1 MRLTK
6 QTSYALRILIHC
18 ALSGGK
24 HVKAADIAAEHGITE
39 FNVAKIVPILV
50 RGGFITTS
58 RGRTGGLK
66 LARAPQ
72 EIGIGDVIR
81 ATEATHVEAE
91 CVGGTTLPCGIKRAA
106 PINRML
112 GEAVEAFIEVLDKH
126 TLADLIVARPREAA
140 CRAPEPCAG
149 RARQAPPAIRRERAE
164 APAQAILFVENEL
177 SVPGDPEHVAAA
189 IVADHHLPVAA
200 EQGGG
205 VNHRRVGRDGV
216 APRIADG
223 RRCGSGRSSA
233 VGIAVGSIAH
243 LLTLIVR
250 LAQRQA
256 VISSPLSSR
265 RPG

>member
-18 ALSGGK
+18 ALSDGK

-66 LARAPQ
+66 LARSPE

-81 ATEATHVEAE
+81 VTETTHVEAE

-112 GEAVEAFIEVLDKH
+112 GEALEAFIEVLDKH
-126 TLADLIVARPREAA
+126 TLADLIGSRPREAGL
-140 CRAPEPCAG
+140 AG
-149 RARQAPPAIRRERAE
+149 AGALRKAR
-164 APAQAILFVENEL
+164 
-177 SVPGDPEHVAAA
+177 VASTAS
-189 IVADHHLPVAA
+189 H
-200 EQGGG
+200 
-205 VNHRRVGRDGV
+205 
-216 APRIADG
+216 
-223 RRCGSGRSSA
+223 
-233 VGIAVGSIAH
+233 
-243 LLTLIVR
+243 
-250 LAQRQA
+250 
-256 VISSPLSSR
+256 
-265 RPG
+265 

>member
-81 ATEATHVEAE
+81 VTEATHVEAE
-91 CVGGTTLPCGIKRAA
+91 CVGGTTLSCGIKRAA

-112 GEAVEAFIEVLDKH
+112 GEALDAFIDVLDKH
-126 TLADLIVARPREAA
+126 TLADLIGSRPRD
-140 CRAPEPCAG
+140 AG
-149 RARQAPPAIRRERAE
+149 LAGAGALRRAR
-164 APAQAILFVENEL
+164 
-177 SVPGDPEHVAAA
+177 
-189 IVADHHLPVAA
+189 
-200 EQGGG
+200 
-205 VNHRRVGRDGV
+205 
-216 APRIADG
+216 
-223 RRCGSGRSSA
+223 A
-233 VGIAVGSIAH
+233 VSTASH
-243 LLTLIVR
+243 
-250 LAQRQA
+250 
-256 VISSPLSSR
+256 
-265 RPG
+265 

>member
-1 MRLTK
+1 MLAIWYSSAPRPLGYRKMRLTK

-66 LARAPQ
+66 LARAPE

-81 ATEATHVEAE
+81 VTEATRVEAE

-126 TLADLIVARPREAA
+126 KLADLIVARPREAGLLG
-140 CRAPEPCAG
+140 AG
-149 RARQAPPAIRRERAE
+149 ALRRAR
-164 APAQAILFVENEL
+164 
-177 SVPGDPEHVAAA
+177 VASTAS
-189 IVADHHLPVAA
+189 H
-200 EQGGG
+200 
-205 VNHRRVGRDGV
+205 
-216 APRIADG
+216 
-223 RRCGSGRSSA
+223 
-233 VGIAVGSIAH
+233 
-243 LLTLIVR
+243 
-250 LAQRQA
+250 
-256 VISSPLSSR
+256 
-265 RPG
+265 